1 MCHADARGLA
11 SASLPNSPAIQGPR
25 RRRARL
31 QVHPQLTRD
40 PKALRFPSMNHVPT
54 EALSLVLDQWL
65 KSAARALRSGW
76 KPHLKLTDN
85 TGSSTVPSE
94 GPLATNNLSL
104 CGPVHAAAAGRK
116 RLQRTGNV
124 ASHTIPPC
132 SDCPTTGNRRQGTH
146 WLTPQEQVQ
155 TQTLSA
161 PLSPVA

>member
-11 SASLPNSPAIQGPR
+11 SSSLPNSPAIQGPR
-25 RRRARL
+25 RGRARL

-65 KSAARALRSGW
+65 KSAARAPRSGW

-94 GPLATNNLSL
+94 QPLVTNILSH
-104 CGPVHAAAAGRK
+104 GPVHAAAAGRK

-124 ASHTIPPC
+124 ASHNTPPC
-132 SDCPTTGNRRQGTH
+132 SDCPTTGNRGQWTH
-146 WLTPQEQVQ
+146 WLTPQVQ
-155 TQTLSA
+155 TQMLLA